1 MTNADHLDQAA
12 DWFDRF
18 DELDEQGKIDLSLWL
33 TVPEH
38 QQAFTRIA
46 SAIGQP
52 EVAAAAIQASKRQ
65 RALKTINA
73 QSVIV
78 APARSDKQRSTRPW
92 YAIAASMAV
101 AATLV
106 IWLGLQHN
114 QQAQPAAPVALAGAQ
129 AQSLSVETAAGEP
142 ESAVLRDGSVVYL
155 NGNSALQVNHTAALR
170 EVSLTRG
177 QAYFDVAHAPD
188 RPFVIN
194 VDSTRV
200 QVVGTAFDIDKLAHQ
215 TVIRVYEGVVRVFA
229 DKSLTLVKGEGVIL
243 EDGNWHRTFRI
254 DDSQLPEWRSGWLDV
269 DNQPVSVVA
278 EQLSRYLPKPVKV
291 EGNSGRLIAGR
302 FNLNDAV
309 KSLRLLSAADGMT
322 LDEKDDTYILT
333 VAD

>member
-1 MTNADHLDQAA
+1 MTHAEHLDQAA

-65 RALKTINA
+65 RGPKTINS

-78 APARSDKQRSTRPW
+78 APARSDKQRSTRTW
-92 YAIAASMAV
+92 LAIAASMAV
-101 AATLV
+101 ATTLV
-106 IWLGLQHN
+106 VWLGLQHN
-114 QQAQPAAPVALAGAQ
+114 QSAQPAAPVLVAGAQ
-129 AQSLSVETAAGEP
+129 AQTLSVETTAGEP

-229 DKSLTLVKGEGVIL
+229 DKSLTLVKGEGVVL

-278 EQLSRYLPKPVKV
+278 EQLSRYLPKPVNV

-302 FNLNDAV
+302 FNLNDAA
-309 KSLRLLSAADGMT
+309 KSLRLLAAADGMT

>member
-1 MTNADHLDQAA
+1 
-12 DWFDRF
+12 
-18 DELDEQGKIDLSLWL
+18 
-33 TVPEH
+33 
-38 QQAFTRIA
+38 
-46 SAIGQP
+46 
-52 EVAAAAIQASKRQ
+52 
-65 RALKTINA
+65 
-73 QSVIV
+73 
-78 APARSDKQRSTRPW
+78 
-92 YAIAASMAV
+92 MAV
-101 AATLV
+101 ATTLV
-106 IWLGLQHN
+106 VWLGLQHN
-114 QQAQPAAPVALAGAQ
+114 QSAQPAAPVLVAGAQ
-129 AQSLSVETAAGEP
+129 AQTLSVETTAGEP

-229 DKSLTLVKGEGVIL
+229 DKSLTLVKGEGVVL

-278 EQLSRYLPKPVKV
+278 EQLSRYLPKPVNV

-302 FNLNDAV
+302 FNLNDAA
-309 KSLRLLSAADGMT
+309 KSLRLLAAADGMT